1 MSTPSWRIRLRT
13 SIHQLRDRIADLAEL
28 RVVTVVGQ
36 VDVIGPDPEVDVK
49 VQSGKA
55 IRSRVNLIDG
65 DTITEV
71 DDSLLEERFAPL
83 RDMHR
88 AREEAAGALVE
99 KRIDTVKALLA
110 LMRDELSRP
119 DAPEDAALAAAPA
132 PASPQPS
139 SP

>member
-1 MSTPSWRIRLRT
+1 
-13 SIHQLRDRIADLAEL
+13 
-28 RVVTVVGQ
+28 
-36 VDVIGPDPEVDVK
+36 
-49 VQSGKA
+49 
-55 IRSRVNLIDG
+55 
-65 DTITEV
+65 
-71 DDSLLEERFAPL
+71 
-83 RDMHR
+83 
-88 AREEAAGALVE
+88 VE